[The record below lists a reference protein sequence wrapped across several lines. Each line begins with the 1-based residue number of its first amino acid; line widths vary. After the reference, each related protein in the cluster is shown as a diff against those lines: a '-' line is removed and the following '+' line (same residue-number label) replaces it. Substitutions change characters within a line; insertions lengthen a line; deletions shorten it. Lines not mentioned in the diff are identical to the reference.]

1 MPTQPPKP
9 PAARRGADTTDTA
22 TARPM
27 PNEPPEL
34 PAARRGADTTDT
46 ATARAWAGLDACV
59 HCGFCLP
66 ACPTYEVTAD
76 EADSPRGRIV
86 LMRALARGEV
96 PADDP
101 ALDDHLDRC
110 LGCRACEGTC
120 PSGVVYG
127 PALEAARSIIADA
140 RGQPPAL
147 SAGLWILARPG
158 RQHLLWLLA
167 RAARA
172 TGIPRQLARGAGA
185 SSPAP
190 VLALAMLA
198 ATRPRGGWPGLDG
211 ARVPPPTS
219 AVALLRGCVM
229 DGLFGHVHA
238 ATIRA
243 LAMNGIAVRAAP
255 GQVCCGALAAHAGD
269 EVAARDAARANVLA
283 FDAAAPGLPVV
294 TNSAGCGAM
303 LKAYGDWLADDP
315 LAERAQ
321 AFAARVR
328 DVSEVLAE
336 RGPRRSGPLP
346 LRVAYDA
353 PCHLLHAQHVADA
366 PLALLAAIPELEL
379 VPLEGSDRC
388 CGSAGIYSLLHP
400 DLSLEVLG
408 VKLKAIEA
416 AAPDVV
422 VTGNPGCLMQ
432 IGAGALLAG
441 LDVAVHHPVELLD
454 RAYRQ

>member
-1 MPTQPPKP
+1 MPTAAPER
-9 PAARRGADTTDTA
+9 PASRRDAGRTGA
-22 TARPM
+22 
-27 PNEPPEL
+27 
-34 PAARRGADTTDT
+34 AAH
-46 ATARAWAGLDACV
+46 AWAGLDACV

-86 LMRALARGEV
+86 LMRALARGEM
-96 PADDP
+96 PAGDP
-101 ALDDHLDRC
+101 ALVDHLNRC
-110 LGCRACEGTC
+110 LGCRACEGAC

-127 PALEAARSIIADA
+127 PALEQARSLIAGA
-140 RGQPPAL
+140 RGRPPAL
-147 SAGLWILARPG
+147 ALGLWLLARPE
-158 RQHLLWLLA
+158 RQRLLWLLA

-172 TGIPRQLARGAGA
+172 TGIPSQVARRAA
-185 SSPAP
+185 SSGPAPAP

-198 ATRPRGGWPGLDG
+198 ATRPRGAMSADG

-219 AVALLRGCVM
+219 TVALLRGCVM
-229 DGLFGHVHA
+229 DGLFGHVHT
-238 ATIRA
+238 ATIHA
-243 LAMNGIAVRAAP
+243 LAVNGVAVWEVP

-269 EVAARDAARANVLA
+269 AAAAREAARRNVTA
-283 FDAAAPGLPVV
+283 FDRAAPGLPVV

-303 LKAYGDWLADDP
+303 LKAYGEWLADDP
-315 LAERAQ
+315 LAERAR

-328 DVSEVLAE
+328 DISEVLAE
-336 RGPRRSGPLP
+336 RGPRKAAPLK
-346 LRVAYDA
+346 LRASYDA
-353 PCHLLHAQHVADA
+353 PCHLLHAQRVAAA

-400 DLSLEVLG
+400 QLSLEVLAA
-408 VKLKAIEA
+408 KLRAIAA

-432 IGAGALLAG
+432 IGAGALLTG
-441 LDVAVHHPVELLD
+441 LDVAVRHPVELLD
-454 RAYRQ
+454 LAYRR

>member
-1 MPTQPPKP
+1 MTH
-9 PAARRGADTTDTA
+9 
-22 TARPM
+22 
-27 PNEPPEL
+27 
-34 PAARRGADTTDT
+34 
-46 ATARAWAGLDACV
+46 RAWAGLDACV

-86 LMRALARGEV
+86 LMRALARGEM

-101 ALDDHLDRC
+101 VLDDHLDRC
-110 LGCRACEGTC
+110 LGCRACEGAC

-127 PALEAARSIIADA
+127 PALELARSVIAGA
-140 RGQPPAL
+140 RGRPAAL
-147 SAGLWILARPG
+147 ALGLWMLARPE
-158 RQHLLWLLA
+158 RQRLLWLLA

-172 TGIPRQLARGAGA
+172 TGIPRQMARGAGS

-190 VLALAMLA
+190 VFALAMLA
-198 ATRPRGGWPGLDG
+198 ATRPRRDNVAGTRFPADGGRLPRSNGDRARG
-211 ARVPPPTS
+211 ASSGANGASVPPPTS

-229 DGLFGHVHA
+229 DGLFGHVHD
-238 ATIRA
+238 ATIHA
-243 LAMNGIAVRAAP
+243 LAMNAVAVREVP

-269 EVAARDAARANVLA
+269 EAAARDAARRNVLA
-283 FDAAAPGLPVV
+283 FDAAAPGLAVV

-315 LAERAQ
+315 LAERAR

-336 RGPRRSGPLP
+336 RGPRRAAPLP

-388 CGSAGIYSLLHP
+388 CGSAGIYSLLNP
-400 DLSLEVLG
+400 ELSLEVLAA
-408 VKLKAIEA
+408 KLKAIAA

-422 VTGNPGCLMQ
+422 ATGNPGCLMQ
-432 IGAGALLAG
+432 IGAGALLTG
-441 LDVAVHHPVELLD
+441 LDVAVRHPIELLD
-454 RAYRQ
+454 LAYRQ

>member
-1 MPTQPPKP
+1 MTARQVPNPQRK
-9 PAARRGADTTDTA
+9 PAAAPLGAAPTDTA
-22 TARPM
+22 TAH
-27 PNEPPEL
+27 
-34 PAARRGADTTDT
+34 
-46 ATARAWAGLDACV
+46 AWAGLEPCV

-86 LMRALARGEV
+86 LMRAVARGEM
-96 PADDP
+96 PADD
-101 ALDDHLDRC
+101 AILDEHLDRC
-110 LGCRACEGTC
+110 LGCRACEGVC

-127 PALEAARSIIADA
+127 PALETTRALIAGA

-147 SAGLWILARPG
+147 TAGLWVLARPA
-158 RQHLLWLLA
+158 RQRFLWLVA

-172 TGIPRQLARGAGA
+172 TGIPRQLVRGAGTA
-185 SSPAP
+185 SPAP

-198 ATRPRGGWPGLDG
+198 ATRPRSGGNGADGL
-211 ARVPPPTS
+211 RPPSPT
-219 AVALLRGCVM
+219 ATVALLRGCVM
-229 DGLFGHVHA
+229 DGLFGHVHD

-243 LAMNGIAVRAAP
+243 LAMNGIAVREVP

-269 EVAARDAARANVLA
+269 TAAAREAARRNVRA

-294 TNSAGCGAM
+294 TNSAGCGAA
-303 LKAYGDWLADDP
+303 LKAYGEWLADDP
-315 LAERAQ
+315 LAGRAR

-328 DVSEVLAE
+328 DISEVLAE
-336 RGPRRSGPLP
+336 CGPRRAGPLP
-346 LRVAYDA
+346 IKVAYDA
-353 PCHLLHAQHVADA
+353 PCHLLHAQHVAEA
-366 PLALLAAIPELEL
+366 PLVLLSAIPELEL
-379 VPLEGSDRC
+379 VPLDGSDRC

-408 VKLKAIEA
+408 RKLDAIAA

-422 VTGNPGCLMQ
+422 ATGNPGCLMQ

-441 LDVAVHHPVELLD
+441 LDVAVRHPVELLD
-454 RAYRQ
+454 LAYRQ

>member
-1 MPTQPPKP
+1 MTTAA
-9 PAARRGADTTDTA
+9 PAGRSQ
-22 TARPM
+22 
-27 PNEPPEL
+27 
-34 PAARRGADTTDT
+34 AAH
-46 ATARAWAGLDACV
+46 AWAGLDACV

-86 LMRALARGEV
+86 LMRALARGEM

-101 ALDDHLDRC
+101 VLDEHLDRC
-110 LGCRACEGTC
+110 LGCRACEGVC

-127 PALEAARSIIADA
+127 PALETTRALIADA

-147 SAGLWILARPG
+147 AAGLWVLATPA
-158 RQHLLWLLA
+158 RQRLLWLLA

-172 TGIPRQLARGAGA
+172 TGLPRTVTRGAGDG
-185 SSPAP
+185 SPAP

-198 ATRPRGGWPGLDG
+198 ATRPRDGGRRG
-211 ARVPPPTS
+211 AGVRAVPAPT
-219 AVALLRGCVM
+219 ATVALLRGCVM
-229 DGLFGHVHA
+229 DGLFGHVHD

-243 LAMNGIAVRAAP
+243 LAMNGVAVREVG

-269 EVAARDAARANVLA
+269 AAGARAAARANVLA
-283 FDAAAPGLPVV
+283 FDAAAPGLPIV
-294 TNSAGCGAM
+294 TNSAGCGAA
-303 LKAYGDWLADDP
+303 LKAYGEWLADDP
-315 LAERAQ
+315 LAERAR

-336 RGPRRSGPLP
+336 RGPARAGALP
-346 LRVAYDA
+346 LKVAYDA

-366 PLALLAAIPELEL
+366 PLAILAAIPGLEL

-388 CGSAGIYSLLHP
+388 CGSAGLYSLLQS
-400 DLSLEVLG
+400 DLSREVLAR
-408 VKLKAIEA
+408 KLEAIAA

-422 VTGNPGCLMQ
+422 ATGNPGCLMQ

-441 LDVAVHHPVELLD
+441 LDVAVRHPVELLD
-454 RAYRQ
+454 EAYRR